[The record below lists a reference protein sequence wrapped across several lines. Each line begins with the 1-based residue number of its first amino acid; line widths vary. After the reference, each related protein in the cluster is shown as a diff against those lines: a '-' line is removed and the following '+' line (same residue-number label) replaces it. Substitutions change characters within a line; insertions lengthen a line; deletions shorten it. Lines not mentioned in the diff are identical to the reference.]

1 MEEHGVVVEI
11 KNNNTAVVR
20 ATRSSACD
28 SCGSKKSCA
37 TGGGEDMLVE
47 TDNAI
52 GADKGD
58 HVVFAVGAGA
68 VMKAGVIVHFV
79 PTVAFIAG
87 VVLGQLVV
95 APILPG
101 INKDLIS
108 GVLGF
113 IFLVDAYVC
122 LKIYNKKLDKKGAA
136 MRPKLLRKV

>member
-11 KNNNTAVVR
+11 KNNNTAVVK
-20 ATRSSACD
+20 AARSSACD

-47 TDNAI
+47 TENAI

-68 VMKAGVIVHFV
+68 VMKAGVLVHLV

-87 VVLGQLVV
+87 VVIGQLFI
-95 APILPG
+95 APRLPG
-101 INKDLIS
+101 INGDLVS
-108 GVLGF
+108 GALGF
-113 IFLVDAYVC
+113 IFLIDAYVC
-122 LKIYNKKLDKKGAA
+122 LKIYNKALEKKGAV